1 MTPVWRVGLTGNLGA
16 GKSTLSEL
24 FRRWGAAVADADDV
38 AREVTEPGEPALA
51 AIASEF
57 GPDVLDRGGRLDRDA
72 LRRQVARDPVARR
85 RLEAILHPAIDARL
99 ARRLDEA
106 EAAGAAVAVA
116 VVPLLFET
124 GMESAFDAV
133 VVVDAPEET
142 RVARVVAA
150 GKMTE
155 PEARAIAAAQM
166 PAAQKRA
173 RADFVVENDADLE
186 TLERRA
192 RDVWEHLRA
201 RAGEGGRDP

>member
-1 MTPVWRVGLTGNLGA
+1 VTAVRRVALTGNLGA
-16 GKSTLSEL
+16 GKSTLSDL
-24 FRRWGAAVADADDV
+24 FRKWGAAVVDADDV

-57 GPDVLDRGGRLDRDA
+57 GTEVLADDGALDRDA
-72 LRRQVARDPVARR
+72 LRRRIARDPIARR
-85 RLEAILHPAIDARL
+85 RLEAILHPPIVARI

-106 EAAGAAVAVA
+106 ESAGAEVAVA

-124 GMESAFDAV
+124 GMASTFDAV
-133 VVVDAPEET
+133 VVVDAPEST

-150 GKMTE
+150 GKMSE

-166 PAAQKRA
+166 PASRKRA
-173 RADFVVENDADLE
+173 HADFVVENDADLV

-192 RDVWEHLRA
+192 REVWARLRA
-201 RAGEGGRDP
+201 GPGEDGRDP